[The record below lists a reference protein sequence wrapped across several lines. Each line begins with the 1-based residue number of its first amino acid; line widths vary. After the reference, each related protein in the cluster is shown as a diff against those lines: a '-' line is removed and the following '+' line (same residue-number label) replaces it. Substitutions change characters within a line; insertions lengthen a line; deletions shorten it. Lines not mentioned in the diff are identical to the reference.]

1 MSIPY
6 AEAAHQRYSHE
17 NVSRK
22 VPPNSQENTHA
33 EVRQQKSRRA
43 AYSSRTPTQVLP
55 HKQIPPTLPPPLP
68 PPPKKKKTPSTRALP
83 KSCTR
88 VYSKVYSKIQ
98 INLI

>member
-6 AEAAHQRYSHE
+6 AEPAHQRHSHE

-68 PPPKKKKTPSTRALP
+68 PPPQKKKHPPQENSQRAAP
-83 KSCTR
+83 AYIQKYIQKSK
-88 VYSKVYSKIQ
+88 SI
-98 INLI
+98 